1 MLSSAPERVR
11 IDVMPRGLIGCLT
24 TTDALAA
31 LFSDDSVLQ
40 AMLDFEAAL
49 ARAESRCGLISAEA
63 AEAIAGACEAPRYD
77 PKVLAAESRRQAS
90 MAIPVVKSLTENVR
104 QTSPLAARFVHWGA
118 TTQDV
123 TDTALV
129 ILLGRARAFLTADHE
144 RMQQTL
150 RRISGE
156 HARTV
161 MLGRTI
167 LQAAPPVTFG
177 LKTAG
182 WYAALRRDWT
192 RLDAAFEEALVLEF
206 GGASGTLAAL
216 AEKGR
221 EVARSLGEELGL
233 AVPDAPWHTH
243 RDRLAAVVTNCG
255 IYTATLGKIARDA
268 VLLMQQEVAE
278 AEEAGGGGSSAM
290 PHKRNPSS
298 FAIVLACANR
308 TPGLVAD
315 FLSGMLQ
322 EHERGI
328 GGMQAEWMTV
338 SNVVE
343 ATGSALS
350 AAAHGMEHLVVHPE
364 RMAANIRATR
374 GLVFSERVMMQ
385 IAAATGRDAAH
396 ALLSE
401 ASRMA
406 VERDVSLAVAI
417 SLMPDIAELLT
428 PEQLAALDVPED
440 YLGSAEEFRRALLK
454 D

>member
-1 MLSSAPERVR
+1 MNSSAAEHVR
-11 IDVMPRGLIGCLT
+11 IDVMPGGFIGCLT
-24 TTDALAA
+24 TTEALAA
-31 LFSDDSVLQ
+31 LFGDDSVLQ

-49 ARAESRCGLISAEA
+49 ARAESRCGLISVEA
-63 AEAIAGACEAPRYD
+63 AESIASACESPRYD
-77 PKVLAAESRRQAS
+77 PKALAVEMRRHAA
-90 MAIPVVKSLTENVR
+90 MAIPVVKALTENVR
-104 QTSPLAARFVHWGA
+104 QTSPLSARFVHWGA

-129 ILLGRARAFLTADHE
+129 ILLGRARAILAADHE
-144 RMQQTL
+144 RILQTL
-150 RRISGE
+150 RRISDE

-216 AEKGR
+216 AEKGG
-221 EVARSLGEELGL
+221 EVARLLGEELRL
-233 AVPDAPWHTH
+233 PVPEAPWHTH
-243 RDRLAAVVTNCG
+243 RDRLAAVVAACG

-268 VLLMQQEVAE
+268 VLLMQQEVGE
-278 AEEAGGGGSSAM
+278 AEDSGGGGSSAM

-298 FAIVLACANR
+298 FAIALACANR

-315 FLSGMLQ
+315 FLAGMVQ

-328 GGMQAEWMTV
+328 GGLHAEWMTI
-338 SNVVE
+338 SGVVE
-343 ATGSALS
+343 ATGSAL
-350 AAAHGMEHLVVHPE
+350 AAMAHGMDHLVVHPE
-364 RMAANIRATR
+364 RMAANIHATK
-374 GLVFSERVMMQ
+374 GLVFSERAMMQ

-401 ASRMA
+401 ASRI
-406 VERDVSLAVAI
+406 VLERGIPLAAAI
-417 SLMPDIAELLT
+417 NLMPDIAELLT
-428 PEQLAALDVPED
+428 PEQIAALDVPEE
-440 YLGSAEEFRRALLK
+440 YLGSAEEFRRALLEE
-454 D
+454 

>member
-1 MLSSAPERVR
+1 
-11 IDVMPRGLIGCLT
+11 MPRGLIGCLT

-31 LFSDDSVLQ
+31 LFSDESVLQ
-40 AMLDFEAAL
+40 SMLDFEAAL

-77 PKVLAAESRRQAS
+77 AHALAVEIRRQAA
-90 MAIPVVKSLTENVR
+90 MAIPVVKALTENVR
-104 QTSPLAARFVHWGA
+104 QVSPLAARFVHWGA

-129 ILLGRARAFLTADHE
+129 ILLGRARAILAADHKSLL
-144 RMQQTL
+144 QTL
-150 RRISGE
+150 RRLSNE
-156 HARTV
+156 HAKTV
-161 MLGRTI
+161 MLGRTL
-167 LQAAPPVTFG
+167 LQAAPPVTLG
-177 LKTAG
+177 LKVAG

-192 RLDAAFEEALVLEF
+192 RLDSAFEEGLALEF

-216 AEKGR
+216 AEKGG
-221 EVARSLGEELGL
+221 EVARLLGEELGL
-233 AVPDAPWHTH
+233 PVPDAPWHAH
-243 RDRLAAVVTNCG
+243 RDRLAAIVADCG
-255 IYTATLGKIARDA
+255 IYTASLGKIARDA
-268 VLLMQQEVAE
+268 VLLMQQEVGE
-278 AEEAGGGGSSAM
+278 AEESGGGGSSTM

-315 FLSGMLQ
+315 FLAGMLQ
-322 EHERGI
+322 EHERGV
-328 GGMQAEWMTV
+328 GGLHAEWMTI

-343 ATGSALS
+343 AAGSAL
-350 AAAHGMEHLVVHPE
+350 AAMAHGMDRLVVHPE
-364 RMAANIRATR
+364 RMAANIRATK

-401 ASRMA
+401 ASRIA
-406 VERDVSLAVAI
+406 IEREIPLAVAI

-428 PEQLAALDVPED
+428 PEQIAALDVPED
-440 YLGSAEEFRRALLK
+440 YLGSAEKFRRGLLG

>member
-1 MLSSAPERVR
+1 MSSSPAERVR

-49 ARAESRCGLISAEA
+49 ARAESRCGLISKDA
-63 AEAIAGACEAPRYD
+63 ADAITGACEASRYD
-77 PKVLAAESRRQAS
+77 PKALAVEMRRQAA
-90 MAIPVVKSLTENVR
+90 MAIPVVKALTENVR
-104 QTSPLAARFVHWGA
+104 QASPLAARFVHWGA

-129 ILLGRARAFLTADHE
+129 ILLGRARAMLAADHE
-144 RMQQTL
+144 RLLRTL
-150 RRISGE
+150 RRISEE

-177 LKTAG
+177 LKAAG

-192 RLDAAFEEALVLEF
+192 RLDAAFEEAMVLEF

-216 AEKGR
+216 AGKGG
-221 EVARSLGEELGL
+221 EVTRLLGEELGL
-233 AVPDAPWHTH
+233 ATPDAPWHTH
-243 RDRLAAVVTNCG
+243 RDRLAAVVADCG

-268 VLLMQQEVAE
+268 TLLMQQEVGE
-278 AEEAGGGGSSAM
+278 AEETDGGGSSAM

-298 FAIVLACANR
+298 FAIVLACATR
-308 TPGLVAD
+308 TPGLIAD
-315 FLSGMLQ
+315 FLAGMVQ

-328 GGMQAEWMTV
+328 GGLHAEWMTI
-338 SNVVE
+338 SDVVE
-343 ATGSALS
+343 TAGSAL
-350 AAAHGMEHLVVHPE
+350 AAMAHGMDHLTVHPE
-364 RMAANIRATR
+364 RMAANIRATK

-401 ASRMA
+401 ASRLA
-406 VERDVSLAVAI
+406 LERDIPLAVAI

-428 PEQLAALDVPED
+428 PEQIAALDVPED
-440 YLGSAEEFRRALLK
+440 YLGCAEEFRRALLE

>member
-1 MLSSAPERVR
+1 MTFSGAQRVR
-11 IDVMPRGLIGCLT
+11 IDFMPRGLIGCLT

-31 LFSDDSVLQ
+31 LFGDDSVLQ

-49 ARAESRCGLISAEA
+49 ARAESRCGVISAEA
-63 AEAIAGACEAPRYD
+63 AEAIASACEAPRYD
-77 PKVLAAESRRQAS
+77 PRALAVEMRRQAA
-90 MAIPVVKSLTENVR
+90 MAIPVVKALTENVR
-104 QTSPLAARFVHWGA
+104 ESSPLSARFVHWGA

-129 ILLGRARAFLTADHE
+129 MLLGRARAILAADHE
-144 RMQQTL
+144 RLLQTL
-150 RRISGE
+150 RRMSDE

-177 LKTAG
+177 LKVAG
-182 WYAALRRDWT
+182 WYAALRRDWV
-192 RLDAAFEEALVLEF
+192 RLDAAFNEAAVLEF

-216 AEKGR
+216 GDKGR
-221 EVARSLGEELGL
+221 EVARLLGEELQL
-233 AVPDAPWHTH
+233 AVPEAPWHTH
-243 RDRLAAVVTNCG
+243 RDRLAAVVADCA
-255 IYTATLGKIARDA
+255 IYMGALGKIARDA
-268 VLLMQQEVAE
+268 VLLIQQEVGE
-278 AEEAGGGGSSAM
+278 AEETGGGGSSAM

-298 FAIVLACANR
+298 FVITLACANR

-315 FLSGMLQ
+315 FLAGMVQ

-328 GGMQAEWMTV
+328 GGLHAEWMTIAG
-338 SNVVE
+338 VVE
-343 ATGSALS
+343 STGSALN
-350 AAAHGMEHLVVHPE
+350 AMAHGMENLVVHPE
-364 RMAANIRATR
+364 RMIANIRATR

-401 ASRMA
+401 ASRIA
-406 VERDVSLAVAI
+406 VERDIPLAVAI

-428 PEQLAALDVPED
+428 PEQIAALDVPEE
-440 YLGSAEEFRRALLK
+440 YLGSAEEFRRALLEA
-454 D
+454 

>member
-1 MLSSAPERVR
+1 MSSSGAQRVR

-31 LFSDDSVLQ
+31 LFGDDSVLQ

-49 ARAESRCGLISAEA
+49 ARAESRCGVISAEA

-77 PKVLAAESRRQAS
+77 PRALAVEMRRQAA
-90 MAIPVVKSLTENVR
+90 MGIPVVKALTENVR
-104 QTSPLAARFVHWGA
+104 ESSPLSARFVHWGA

-129 ILLGRARAFLTADHE
+129 LLLGRARAILAADHE
-144 RMQQTL
+144 RLLQTL
-150 RRISGE
+150 RRISDE
-156 HARTV
+156 HAHTI

-167 LQAAPPVTFG
+167 LQAAPPITFG
-177 LKTAG
+177 LKVAG
-182 WYAALRRDWT
+182 WYAAVRRDWA
-192 RLDAAFEEALVLEF
+192 RLDAAFKEAAVLEF

-216 AEKGR
+216 GDKGG
-221 EVARSLGEELGL
+221 EVARLLGEELQL
-233 AVPDAPWHTH
+233 AVPEAPWHTH
-243 RDRLAAVVTNCG
+243 RDRLAAVVADCA
-255 IYTATLGKIARDA
+255 IYTGALGKIARDA
-268 VLLMQQEVAE
+268 VLLIQQEVGE
-278 AEEAGGGGSSAM
+278 AEEVGGGGSSAM

-298 FAIVLACANR
+298 FAITLACANR

-315 FLSGMLQ
+315 FLAGMVQ

-328 GGMQAEWMTV
+328 GGLHAEWMTIAG
-338 SNVVE
+338 VVE
-343 ATGSALS
+343 STGSALN
-350 AAAHGMEHLVVHPE
+350 AMAHGMENFVVHPE
-364 RMAANIRATR
+364 RMTANIRATR

-401 ASRMA
+401 ASRLA
-406 VERDVSLAVAI
+406 VERDIPLAVAI

-428 PEQLAALDVPED
+428 PEQIAALDVPED
-440 YLGSAEEFRRALLK
+440 YLGSAEEFRRALLEA
-454 D
+454 

>member
-1 MLSSAPERVR
+1 MISSALERVR

-31 LFSDDSVLQ
+31 LFSDESVLQ

-77 PKVLAAESRRQAS
+77 AHALAVEIRRQAA
-90 MAIPVVKSLTENVR
+90 MAIPVVKALTENVR
-104 QTSPLAARFVHWGA
+104 QVSPLAARFVHWGA

-129 ILLGRARAFLTADHE
+129 ILLGRARAILAADHKNLL
-144 RMQQTL
+144 QTL
-150 RRISGE
+150 RRISNE
-156 HARTV
+156 HAKTV
-161 MLGRTI
+161 MLGRTL
-167 LQAAPPVTFG
+167 LQAAPPVTLG
-177 LKTAG
+177 LKAAG
-182 WYAALRRDWT
+182 WYAALRRGWT
-192 RLDAAFEEALVLEF
+192 RLDSAFEEALALEF

-216 AEKGR
+216 AEKGG
-221 EVARSLGEELGL
+221 EVASLLGEELGL
-233 AVPDAPWHTH
+233 RVPDAPWHSH
-243 RDRLAAVVTNCG
+243 RGRLAAIVADCG
-255 IYTATLGKIARDA
+255 IYTASLGKIARDA
-268 VLLMQQEVAE
+268 VLLMQQEVGE
-278 AEEAGGGGSSAM
+278 AEESGGGGSSTM

-315 FLSGMLQ
+315 FLAGMMQ

-328 GGMQAEWMTV
+328 GGLHAEWMTI

-343 ATGSALS
+343 ATGSAL
-350 AAAHGMEHLVVHPE
+350 AAMAHGMDRLVIHPE
-364 RMAANIRATR
+364 RMAANIRATK
-374 GLVFSERVMMQ
+374 GLVFSERVMIQ

-401 ASRMA
+401 ASRIA
-406 VERDVSLAVAI
+406 IEREIPLAVAI

-428 PEQLAALDVPED
+428 PEQIAALDVPED
-440 YLGSAEEFRRALLK
+440 YLGSAEKFRRGLLG

>member
-1 MLSSAPERVR
+1 MKSSALEHVR

-31 LFSDDSVLQ
+31 LFSDESVLQ

-49 ARAESRCGLISAEA
+49 ARAEARSGLISAEA

-77 PKVLAAESRRQAS
+77 PHALAVEVRRQAA
-90 MAIPVVKSLTENVR
+90 MAIPVVKALTENVR

-129 ILLGRARAFLTADHE
+129 ILLGRARAILAADHASLL
-144 RMQQTL
+144 QTL
-150 RRISGE
+150 RRISNE
-156 HARTV
+156 HAKTV
-161 MLGRTI
+161 MLGRTL

-177 LKTAG
+177 LKAAG
-182 WYAALRRDWT
+182 WYAALWRDWT
-192 RLDAAFEEALVLEF
+192 RLDAAFEEALALEF

-216 AEKGR
+216 AGKGG
-221 EVARSLGEELGL
+221 EVARLLGEELGL
-233 AVPDAPWHTH
+233 RVPDAPWHAH
-243 RDRLAAVVTNCG
+243 RDRLAAVVADCG

-268 VLLMQQEVAE
+268 VLLMQQEIGE
-278 AEEAGGGGSSAM
+278 AEEAGGGGSSTM

-315 FLSGMLQ
+315 FLAGMIQ

-328 GGMQAEWMTV
+328 GGLHAEWMTI

-343 ATGSALS
+343 ATGSAL
-350 AAAHGMEHLVVHPE
+350 AAMAHGMDHLVAHPE

-374 GLVFSERVMMQ
+374 GLVFSERAMMQ

-401 ASRMA
+401 ASRIA
-406 VERDVSLAVAI
+406 LDRDIPLAVAI

-428 PEQLAALDVPED
+428 AEQIAALDVPED
-440 YLGSAEEFRRALLK
+440 YLGSAEEFRRALLG